1 MDCKGIFIPPHH
13 TSYLGTKKYPTFTN
27 REHVEVLKNRFF
39 REIRNAG
46 AASLCSSHRS
56 KLTVLCFIL
65 SCMYHLSMGETLIK
79 FSYLILSYVA
89 DIPPPPSGS
98 DLLYKLPKMI
108 KFHEFNRNS
117 FDHVAKVLP
126 VHLLTCSSPL
136 TLDIAYDHIKG
147 TNTVLNKDNH
157 HFYFNKYFTAKWV
170 SLHENN
176 KPILTYLTKYRNRH
190 QTAVTV
196 CRDIH
201 CLGR

>member
-1 MDCKGIFIPPHH
+1 MESLGVRAAADISWIVREFSTPPP
-13 TSYLGTKKYPTFTN
+13 SPPYFVPGYKKVPYLYKSRTCGGLKKDP
-27 REHVEVLKNRFF
+27 FF
-39 REIRNAG
+39 REICNAG
-46 AASLCSSHRS
+46 APPPPP
-56 KLTVLCFIL
+56 
-65 SCMYHLSMGETLIK
+65 
-79 FSYLILSYVA
+79 VA
-89 DIPPPPSGS
+89 DIPPPPPGS
-98 DLLYKLPKMI
+98 DLLYKLPKFF

-117 FDHVAKVLP
+117 FDHVAKVLL

-136 TLDIAYDHIKG
+136 TLDIAYDHIKA

-170 SLHENN
+170 SLHEHNT
-176 KPILTYLTKYRNRH
+176 PILTYLIKYRNRH